1 MKYILITLL
10 SFTFATQI
18 TTREFEIEIPIQG
31 TNEDFFTN
39 IDLLDESNISLE
51 HGIFK
56 LLSLTPIFENG
67 GLEDTDAEISIS
79 FIDLDSD
86 NNECRLDFRPYNN
99 DVLNCE
105 FIFYESM
112 SQMSITGY
120 YSGGNALSMV
130 KLKYWLSGQFDDEDS
145 SMGDMNNDGSLNVYD
160 VLILVGII
168 LDGDSGDIFDVMEII
183 KRV

>member
-18 TTREFEIEIPIQG
+18 TTREFEVLAPNG
-31 TNEDFFTN
+31 DT
-39 IDLLDESNISLE
+39 IDIYAIS
-51 HGIFK
+51 
-56 LLSLTPIFENG
+56 
-67 GLEDTDAEISIS
+67 GLEYGKVEIVPYFEDGIGQVQIYGDAGHMLSCYWGMCYDDIFGPGHIMFNSSYPGLYFEINGENE
-79 FIDLDSD
+79 FD
-86 NNECRLDFRPYNN
+86 NIEST
-99 DVLNCE
+99 VLTLW
-105 FIFYESM
+105 
-112 SQMSITGY
+112 ITGE
-120 YSGGNALSMV
+120 
-130 KLKYWLSGQFDDEDS
+130 FEDEDS

>member
-18 TTREFEIEIPIQG
+18 TTREFEVVIPLELDLQNGYDFYANFDVLEYTGIDYLEI
-31 TNEDFFTN
+31 
-39 IDLLDESNISLE
+39 
-51 HGIFK
+51 
-56 LLSLTPIFENG
+56 TP
-67 GLEDTDAEISIS
+67 ISIS
-79 FIDLDSD
+79 GISSNYGNMYFEIYIGQQICSGSYNIEYCEGGLSLI
-86 NNECRLDFRPYNN
+86 NQEYSNIGILGMGNVNE
-99 DVLNCE
+99 
-105 FIFYESM
+105 
-112 SQMSITGY
+112 SITFKFWAKG
-120 YSGGNALSMV
+120 A
-130 KLKYWLSGQFDDEDS
+130 FEDEDS

>member
-18 TTREFEIEIPIQG
+18 TTREFEVRA
-31 TNEDFFTN
+31 
-39 IDLLDESNISLE
+39 L
-51 HGIFK
+51 
-56 LLSLTPIFENG
+56 NG
-67 GLEDTDAEISIS
+67 GTIDIHAISGLEYGKVEIVPYLEEGTTYVQIYGDGGGVIGCYEGYCMDEELGDIMFNSSFPGLYFEMYGDDGDLESTALKLWITGEFEDEDT
-79 FIDLDSD
+79 
-86 NNECRLDFRPYNN
+86 
-99 DVLNCE
+99 
-105 FIFYESM
+105 
-112 SQMSITGY
+112 
-120 YSGGNALSMV
+120 
-130 KLKYWLSGQFDDEDS
+130 

>member
-18 TTREFEIEIPIQG
+18 TTREFEIEIPIDSPDG
-31 TNEDFFTN
+31 YEFGVSFDV
-39 IDLLDESNISLE
+39 LELVGLDYAQI
-51 HGIFK
+51 
-56 LLSLTPIFENG
+56 TPISIDGISESYYYG
-67 GLEDTDAEISIS
+67 SDISIEIGDMFCYGQYDFLQCDGGFGIVDSSYPTIHIGGFAELDDVVTFKFWAKGS
-79 FIDLDSD
+79 F
-86 NNECRLDFRPYNN
+86 E
-99 DVLNCE
+99 
-105 FIFYESM
+105 
-112 SQMSITGY
+112 
-120 YSGGNALSMV
+120 
-130 KLKYWLSGQFDDEDS
+130 DEDS